1 MSLKKH
7 QPPLQVDTFLPYM
20 RDVIRCE
27 RALQEL
33 NLMWRMIESSAK
45 MNCPIEAKAIL
56 PTMAATRDGFTRLEQ
71 ELVSSLVV
79 EKVSNVLSAIGTK
92 AQNLIDILIRNLYE
106 RTADVGFLATDNVL
120 AAFVAGETDDHREIK
135 RRLRDYRDKYTV
147 YDDIILLDTFGKVL
161 AQVDQEFPVEA
172 SSDALIEKTLNT
184 DAYVETFRYCDLRP
198 GKKRALIYSK
208 RISHPVTKQTLGLL
222 CLCFNFEEEMAG
234 IFQSH
239 GDSQGR
245 SIMLLLNADNKV
257 IESSDQLWIPLD
269 AKVPVDGDNTMALQT
284 FSGREYLIRTFA
296 TQGYQ
301 GYMGPTGWRGQVMIP
316 VDVSFSGDHDNVL
329 SMLPPHIKEGV
340 LSHAKSFSPPLFEIM
355 NAAENIRRVVWN
367 GQVMSSGQTG
377 DQTKLKAVLVQI
389 SETANRSNE
398 LFSNSIG
405 DLYSTVLTSGLKKT
419 EFVSHLLVDLLDR
432 NLYERANDCR
442 WWAATPELR
451 AAMSKGTMD
460 AQTNANL
467 AKILQYINSLYT
479 VYTRLYV
486 YRADGEIVAS
496 TLNGQ
501 DDPMSLGGQ
510 VASQTLGHVRAL
522 ASDQSY
528 YVTPFEDNALY
539 DGAPTYVYHAAIRSV
554 SNKGA
559 VVGGIG
565 IVFNSAVEL
574 DMMLRDALGNAS
586 NSTGFFAD
594 RSGKII
600 ASTDAK
606 RPVGSKLDLDIDMSQ
621 IAAGKRHSKIV
632 EHDGQYAVMGCS
644 ASSGYREFKVSDGYK
659 DDVLAIVYDPIGP
672 LRQTSPSSARIDTV
686 IKPESDDS
694 DQEEYAIFVANGVLY
709 ALPAKNVL
717 EAIPAKRLTSV
728 PTGSK
733 TACIGLLDLQ
743 HMGSQV
749 KPAWVF
755 DLNRMVQGQA
765 DKAINGSQILLIE
778 NAGRSMGLMVDEL
791 HDVKEFS
798 GTQIIPSPFYSADR
812 STLIH
817 QLIKANRGSLLIQSM
832 CVNSLFN
839 LSLDL
844 A

>member
-1 MSLKKH
+1 MS
-7 QPPLQVDTFLPYM
+7 
-20 RDVIRCE
+20 
-27 RALQEL
+27 A
-33 NLMWRMIESSAK
+33 
-45 MNCPIEAKAIL
+45 
-56 PTMAATRDGFTRLEQ
+56 
-71 ELVSSLVV
+71 
-79 EKVSNVLSAIGTK
+79 
-92 AQNLIDILIRNLYE
+92 
-106 RTADVGFLATDNVL
+106 
-120 AAFVAGETDDHREIK
+120 
-135 RRLRDYRDKYTV
+135 
-147 YDDIILLDTFGKVL
+147 
-161 AQVDQEFPVEA
+161 
-172 SSDALIEKTLNT
+172 
-184 DAYVETFRYCDLRP
+184 
-198 GKKRALIYSK
+198 
-208 RISHPVTKQTLGLL
+208 
-222 CLCFNFEEEMAG
+222 
-234 IFQSH
+234 
-239 GDSQGR
+239 
-245 SIMLLLNADNKV
+245 
-257 IESSDQLWIPLD
+257 
-269 AKVPVDGDNTMALQT
+269 
-284 FSGREYLIRTFA
+284 
-296 TQGYQ
+296 
-301 GYMGPTGWRGQVMIP
+301 
-316 VDVSFSGDHDNVL
+316 
-329 SMLPPHIKEGV
+329 
-340 LSHAKSFSPPLFEIM
+340 
-355 NAAENIRRVVWN
+355 
-367 GQVMSSGQTG
+367 
-377 DQTKLKAVLVQI
+377 
-389 SETANRSNE
+389 
-398 LFSNSIG
+398 
-405 DLYSTVLTSGLKKT
+405 
-419 EFVSHLLVDLLDR
+419 
-432 NLYERANDCR
+432 
-442 WWAATPELR
+442 
-451 AAMSKGTMD
+451 GTMD
-460 AQTNANL
+460 AQTSANL
-467 AKILQYINSLYT
+467 AEILQYINSLYT

-574 DMMLRDALGNAS
+574 DMMLRDALGNTS

-606 RPVGSKLDLDIDMSQ
+606 RPVGSKLDLDINMSQ
-621 IAAGKRHSKIV
+621 IAAGKSHSKIV

-686 IKPESDDS
+686 IKPESDGS
-694 DQEEYAIFVANGVLY
+694 DQEEYAIFFANGVLY

-717 EAIPAKRLTSV
+717 EAISAKRLTSV

-755 DLNRMVQGQA
+755 DLNRMVHGQA

-798 GTQIIPSPFYSADR
+798 GAQIIPSPFYSADR

>member
-1 MSLKKH
+1 MLLKKN
-7 QPPLQVDTFLPYM
+7 QTPLQVDTFLPYM

-33 NLMWRMIESSAK
+33 NLMWRVIESGAK
-45 MNCPIEAKAIL
+45 MNCPQEAKAIL
-56 PTMAATRDGFTRLEQ
+56 PTMAATRDGFNRLEQ

-120 AAFVAGETDDHREIK
+120 VAFLADEFDDHEEIT
-135 RRLRDYRDKYTV
+135 RRLREYRDKYTV
-147 YDDIILLDTFGKVL
+147 YDDIILLDTLGNVL
-161 AQVDQEFPVEA
+161 AQVDQSLPVEA
-172 SSDALIEKTLNT
+172 SSDPLIGQTLNT
-184 DAYVETFRYCDLRP
+184 DTYVETFRYCDLRP
-198 GKKRALIYSK
+198 GKRRALIYSK
-208 RISHPVTKQTLGLL
+208 RILHPVTRKILGLL

-245 SIMLLLNADNKV
+245 SVMLLLNAQGKV

-269 AKVPVDGDNTMALQT
+269 AQVPVDSDNTMALQT

-301 GYMGPTGWRGQVMIP
+301 GYMGPKGWRGQVMIP
-316 VDVSFSGDHDNVL
+316 VDVSFSGDQGNVL
-329 SMLPPHIKEGV
+329 ATLPQDIREGV

-355 NAAENIRRVVWN
+355 SAAENIRRVVWN
-367 GQVMSSGQTG
+367 GQVMSSGQAG

-389 SETANRSNE
+389 SETASRSNE
-398 LFSNSIG
+398 LFSTSIG
-405 DLYSTVLTSGLKKT
+405 DLYSTVLTAGLKKT
-419 EFVSHLLVDLLDR
+419 EFISHLLVDLLDR

-442 WWAATPELR
+442 WWASTPELR
-451 AAMSKGTMD
+451 AAMSAETID
-460 AQTNANL
+460 AKTS
-467 AKILQYINSLYT
+467 AKLTRILKYINSLYT

-486 YRADGEIVAS
+486 YNAEGKIVAS

-501 DDPMSLGGQ
+501 DDPISLGEQ
-510 VASQTLGHVRAL
+510 VPSQTLTNVRAL
-522 ASDQSY
+522 MSDQSY

-554 SNKGA
+554 KNKGS

-574 DMMLRDALGNAS
+574 QMMLRGAIGNSS
-586 NSTGFFAD
+586 NVTGFFAD
-594 RSGKII
+594 RSGRII
-600 ASTDAK
+600 ASTDAR
-606 RPVGSKLDLDIDMSQ
+606 RPVGSKLEIDIALKQ
-621 IAAGKRHSKIV
+621 IAAGKSHSEIV

-644 ASSGYREFKVSDGYK
+644 SSSGYREFKVSDGYK

-672 LRQTSPSSARIDTV
+672 LRKTSPGTARID
-686 IKPESDDS
+686 IAIESES
-694 DQEEYAIFVANGVLY
+694 LGADQEEYAIFIANGALY
-709 ALPAKNVL
+709 ALPARTVL
-717 EAIPAKRLTSV
+717 ESVTANRLISV
-728 PTGSK
+728 PMSSNK
-733 TACIGLLDLQ
+733 SCIGLLDLQ
-743 HMGSQV
+743 HKGSQV

-755 DLNRMVQGQA
+755 DLNRMVHGQA
-765 DKAINGSQILLIE
+765 DRTINGSQILLIE
-778 NAGRSMGLMVDEL
+778 NAGRSMGLMVDDL

-798 GTQIIPSPFYSADR
+798 SEQIVPSPFCSAGR
-812 STLIH
+812 SSLIH
-817 QLIKANRGSLLIQSM
+817 QLIKANKGSLLIQSL

-839 LSLDL
+839 LALDVT
-844 A
+844 